1 MIIDYIF
8 NIIDFVLILV
18 WNMDSLKFMRLAI
31 LVIGGMLLVVSAF
44 ALKTYLWNPTT
55 QNNLML
61 CAILM
66 VLIFIKYLLNCID
79 ISINVKKCHNR
90 L

>member
-8 NIIDFVLILV
+8 NLIDFVLILV
-18 WNMDSLKFMRLAI
+18 WDIDSLKLMKLAI
-31 LVIGGMLLVVSAF
+31 CVFGGILIVVSAF
-44 ALKTYLWNPTT
+44 ALKTYLWNPTS

-61 CAILM
+61 CANLM
-66 VLIFIKYLLNCID
+66 VLIFTNYLLNCID
-79 ISINVKKCHNR
+79 VSINVKKCHDR